1 MKNIYDIMEFL
12 PEGKFLNKDIKD
24 LLPETNSI
32 NEAKGEGT
40 QLDNMPLSEAYVKD
54 WLFDFDVEIKD
65 FPRKSGFYTLLEP
78 EKELSIFTA
87 QVVNTFAK
95 EVWTYIKRKEIFKQ
109 VISEKDKKKI
119 KSKLKGFFG
128 TSKNLTQLKEE
139 KEKLT
144 EFIKALDEFILTG
157 ELGVLIQEASDD
169 IILSMAIDP
178 SSGPIT
184 KIFTSL
190 KSFFSKSS
198 WQRSLAWLINNIA
211 YNEQHVKW
219 LNTTIY
225 TSNKLSSGITPD
237 VKSAFDRF
245 IVDAG
250 LDAQYPGMESAM
262 PSIKAAESIVINS
275 TQNLPEKG
283 RETWMG
289 ALYNTH
295 LFGIYQ
301 SLLIIGTCAWVYDLM
316 GDTNIMK
323 TFGSDEISSK
333 DDSISQ
339 PHINIPDDK
348 ERYSVKDGIKRV
360 RIHYNDQAMKDIL
373 ELLVDKGIMGDA
385 LRKDYLDKFSSPNVT
400 KKGILSNIKSYMIK
414 AVSSAISAEKLK
426 DITKAFDHTGSNLFI
441 PLELFNTIAYIS
453 GEHHKFKV

>member
-1 MKNIYDIMEFL
+1 MKNIYDISEFL
-12 PEGKFLNKDIKD
+12 PEGKFSNKDIAD
-24 LLPETNSI
+24 LLPEENAI

-40 QLDNMPLSEAYVKD
+40 QLDNVPLSDAYVKD
-54 WLFDFDVEIKD
+54 WLFDFDVEVGN
-65 FPRKSGFYTLLEP
+65 FPKKSGFYTLLEP

-95 EVWTYIKRKEIFKQ
+95 EVWLYIKRKEIFRQ
-109 VISEKDKKKI
+109 AIPEKEKKKI

-128 TSKNLTQLKEE
+128 TNKNLSALKEE
-139 KEKLT
+139 KENLT
-144 EFIKALDEFILTG
+144 EFIKKLDEFILSG

-198 WQRSLAWLINNIA
+198 WQRALAWLINNVA
-211 YNEQHVKW
+211 YNEQHARW

-225 TSNKLSSGITPD
+225 TSNKLSTGITPD
-237 VKSAFDRF
+237 IKSAFDRF
-245 IVDAG
+245 IIDAG

-262 PSIKAAESIVINS
+262 PSIKAAESIMINH
-275 TQNLPEKG
+275 TQGLPEKG

-295 LFGIYQ
+295 LFGLYQ

-323 TFGSDEISSK
+323 TFGSDEVSSK
-333 DDSISQ
+333 DDSDMT
-339 PHINIPDDK
+339 PGVAIPDDK
-348 ERYSVKDGIKRV
+348 DRYSVKDGIKRV
-360 RIHYNDQAMKDIL
+360 RIHYNDQAMKSIL
-373 ELLVDKGIMGDA
+373 ELLVKKGIMGDA
-385 LRKDYLDKFSSPNVT
+385 LRKDYLDKFSSPNIT
-400 KKGILSNIKSYMIK
+400 KKGILSNIKAYMIK
-414 AVSSAISAEKLK
+414 SVSLSVSPEKLK
-426 DITKAFDHTGSNLFI
+426 DLTKAFDHTGSNLFV
-441 PLELFNTIAYIS
+441 PLEILNTMSYIS
-453 GEHHKFKV
+453 GDYEKFNV